1 MVSIVRFIPAV
12 MVAHAVLVA
21 QAAHPCALLART
33 PAGRLTLGSSMSASD
48 FELLTA
54 WRAGENDCGNQLFG
68 RHVRTV
74 LRFFRNKADDAAE
87 DLTQRTFLALVE
99 ARDQFRGDASFRT
112 YLFAVARGQ
121 LLMHFRG
128 RALDNHRID
137 PLTWSAVDGGMT
149 PPRGAIA
156 REEQALVLEAMR
168 RIPLDY
174 QLALELFYWE
184 ELAVA
189 EIAEVCGAPA
199 GTIKARLSRGREL
212 LRERIIELVDRDEL
226 LRSTLDDVEGWIRSL
241 PPIVSAVDESA
252 GA

>member
-1 MVSIVRFIPAV
+1 M
-12 MVAHAVLVA
+12 L
-21 QAAHPCALLART
+21 AARA
-33 PAGRLTLGSSMSASD
+33 AGRLTIPMSATD
-48 FELLTA
+48 FELLAA
-54 WRAGENDCGNQLFG
+54 WRAGDSTRGNQLFG

-74 LRFFRNKADDAAE
+74 LGFFRNKADDVAE

-99 ARDQFRGDASFRT
+99 ARDDFRGDSSFRT

-128 RALDNHRID
+128 RAVDNHRVD
-137 PLTWSAVDGGMT
+137 PLTWSAVDAGVA
-149 PPRGAIA
+149 PRRGAIA

-174 QLALELFYWE
+174 QLALELFYWQ

-189 EIAEVCGAPA
+189 EIAVVCGCPA

-212 LRERIIELVDRDEL
+212 LRARIEELVDSDEL
-226 LRSTLDDVEGWIRSL
+226 LRSTLDDVDGWIRSL
-241 PPIVSAVDESA
+241 PPIVVGIDESA
-252 GA
+252 SV